1 MLVSPSQAQG
11 AQATSST
18 PDPSS
23 PVLIESVTLTSL
35 DRPQAPEVVSLPVR
49 SYRPQRVLE
58 GFEATANFS
67 LPAGFVQNNWVVFAE
82 HLQDGGSVSVNGIEI
97 GSVPTNTADF
107 TYRHLRPFLFD
118 IPPSVLKEGNN
129 TLVRQWKARESQLM
143 LSRMALGPKLFIE
156 PLYERRYFW
165 RHTMAMVSLVFAS
178 VIALILLGLYWQN
191 RSMPQY
197 LWVGASAMGWG
208 ILNLAYFSTPIPSA
222 LYAYW
227 QLAVHCGIAAFSIG
241 GNLYLLKDCD
251 ASTKR
256 FWQFSRAWTGI
267 FLIAYLINYAISG
280 STYLQTYTTVWH
292 FGLAA
297 SGLYPIAILVR
308 SIFKTRRLRH
318 AAYLLITVA
327 TGTAG
332 ALDAA
337 TISGNWISAP
347 TGYLLQT
354 VAPIWFVGI
363 CFALITDFTRS
374 LRAQQAQQKYLT
386 DQLALQKEELNR
398 LHEQASAVQEKEAA
412 IAERTR
418 IMQDMHD
425 GLGSQLV
432 SSLAMAQSGDLSA
445 VQTYDLLRSCIDD
458 LRLAIDTATD
468 SRDPLSLALGNLRF
482 RMEPRLKAA
491 GITLRWNTLNLS
503 DTLPLPP
510 QAQLPLLRIIQE
522 SITNT
527 LKHAHAKTLTVQV
540 SSTATELQINIADDG
555 RGFEVSAAR
564 QSAQGK
570 GLNSLEKRARVLG
583 ASLELLSSPD
593 GTQTLLRLPLTL
605 ATPTSGSIK

>member
-1 MLVSPSQAQG
+1 MSPWPSQG
-11 AQATSST
+11 TQAATT
-18 PDPSS
+18 PAP
-23 PVLIESVTLTSL
+23 PNVPILIESVALSSI
-35 DRPQAPEVVSLPVR
+35 DRPQAPEVVQLPVR

-58 GFEATANFS
+58 GFEATANFT
-67 LPAGFVQNNWVVFAE
+67 LPAGFSQTNWVVFAE

-97 GSVPTNTADF
+97 GRVPTNTADF
-107 TYRHLRPFLFD
+107 TFRHLRPFLFD

-143 LSRMALGPKLFIE
+143 LSRMALGPKSIIE
-156 PLYERRYFW
+156 PLYDRRYFW

-208 ILNLAYFSTPIPSA
+208 ILNLAYFSTPIPAA

-256 FWQFSRAWTGI
+256 FWQFSRAWTGL
-267 FLIAYLINYAISG
+267 FLIAYLINYAVTG
-280 STYLQTYTTVWH
+280 STYFQTYTTVWH

-308 SIFKTRRLRH
+308 SIFRTRRTRH
-318 AAYLLITVA
+318 IAYLLITVA
-327 TGTAG
+327 TGSAG

-337 TISGNWISAP
+337 TISGNWTSAP

-354 VAPIWFVGI
+354 VAPIWFIGI

-374 LRAQQAQQKYLT
+374 LRAQQEQQKTLT
-386 DQLALQKEELNR
+386 DQLATQKIELDR
-398 LHEQASAVQEKEAA
+398 LHEQASAAQEIQAA
-412 IAERTR
+412 IAERAR

-445 VQTYDLLRSCIDD
+445 TQTYDLLRSCIDD
-458 LRLAIDTATD
+458 LRLAIDTASD

-491 GITLRWNTLNLS
+491 GIALRWSTLNLS
-503 DTLPLPP
+503 DNLPLPP

-527 LKHAHAKTLTVQV
+527 LKHANAKTLSVNV
-540 SSTATELQINIADDG
+540 SSSATELHIDISDDG
-555 RGFEVSAAR
+555 CGFDVAAAR
-564 QSAQGK
+564 QTAKGK
-570 GLNSLEKRARVLG
+570 GLNSLDKRARMLG
-583 ASLELLSSPD
+583 ATLDVTGLPQ
-593 GTQTLLRLPLTL
+593 GTRTTLRLPLN
-605 ATPTSGSIK
+605 PSPIHS